1 MAQAT
6 QKHHRPTHQR
16 RAVVFDPK
24 AEIDALII
32 EPSLVPD
39 LSFLGSVERA
49 SSVESPVAADAD
61 KDAAD
66 NTDSIGPWA
75 HCQSGH
81 FCYGLTR
88 NEPSFELGG
97 DGSGFPETARQL
109 PPAEAGAVRLR
120 RGLR

>member
-39 LSFLGSVERA
+39 LSFPGVGGA
-49 SSVESPVAADAD
+49 GMFGGV
-61 KDAAD
+61 
-66 NTDSIGPWA
+66 
-75 HCQSGH
+75 SG
-81 FCYGLTR
+81 R
-88 NEPSFELGG
+88 
-97 DGSGFPETARQL
+97 
-109 PPAEAGAVRLR
+109 R
-120 RGLR
+120 RGRQGYG

>member
-39 LSFLGSVERA
+39 LSFLGSTEREA
-49 SSVESPVAADAD
+49 ACETES
-61 KDAAD
+61 DAAS
-66 NTDSIGPWA
+66 NV
-75 HCQSGH
+75 
-81 FCYGLTR
+81 
-88 NEPSFELGG
+88 
-97 DGSGFPETARQL
+97 
-109 PPAEAGAVRLR
+109 AGAAVAPDLNKAEQHPRQR
-120 RGLR
+120 RSR